1 MEFDEISNI
10 FDETDGKGNEIL
22 SINLEFL
29 LRLIQQI
36 QC

>member
-10 FDETDGKGNEIL
+10 FDETDSKGNEIL